1 MRLAVIGAGRIVNFH
16 LPALRAAGFELAAIA
31 ARPDSSSA
39 RIIAKEFE
47 IPQVFGTSQE
57 LIIQIQNFDAIL
69 IASSSNSHLEYL
81 SKLSHLTIPMLIEKP
96 VFINIDL
103 STPLIDFDQRA
114 KHIMVG
120 YNRRFY
126 PSVKNFKR
134 LIDQRHGGLLSI
146 CIPELSGSEKLS
158 EEEIYACLRQNTVHI
173 FDLLHFFFPLKNFTK
188 DIFVN
193 WNSDL
198 TLAVVIVLL
207 DEHFLININ
216 LTFGSPGNYGFEFR
230 SGSQL
235 ATLKP
240 IERLDVFEGM
250 LIEEPTSEKPVRTY
264 TPKPLSTLE
273 SSVTAFKPGFLEQA
287 KHFFELASKIPT
299 SGHATLQDAYN
310 VSLFVDDLI
319 EKIKEES

>member
-1 MRLAVIGAGRIVNFH
+1 M
-16 LPALRAAGFELAAIA
+16 
-31 ARPDSSSA
+31 
-39 RIIAKEFE
+39 
-47 IPQVFGTSQE
+47 
-57 LIIQIQNFDAIL
+57 
-69 IASSSNSHLEYL
+69 
-81 SKLSHLTIPMLIEKP
+81 
-96 VFINIDL
+96 
-103 STPLIDFDQRA
+103 
-114 KHIMVG
+114 
-120 YNRRFY
+120 
-126 PSVKNFKR
+126 
-134 LIDQRHGGLLSI
+134 
-146 CIPELSGSEKLS
+146 
-158 EEEIYACLRQNTVHI
+158 
-173 FDLLHFFFPLKNFTK
+173 
-188 DIFVN
+188 
-193 WNSDL
+193 

-264 TPKPLSTLE
+264 THKPLSLLE